1 MRRIVAC
8 LLVLLLLVGCGSN
21 TTEQDEESNV
31 LRVGM
36 ECDYAPF
43 NWSTVEAGEFSQP
56 LNEVDY
62 CDGYDVVMATRIADE
77 LGMEVQI
84 VKLEWDAL
92 IPALTNGEIDLIIA
106 GMTDTPLRRDSGV
119 AFTTPYYESQMTV
132 IVKADSDLV
141 NITDIQELSGRIVEG
156 QLGTTYDEVIDQIN
170 GVIHADAKEAYPAM
184 IPDLQYG
191 IVDAITAELPVAI
204 GICSAN
210 PDLAYV
216 TFAEGKGFVVDTSV
230 SIGVDA
236 RNEELLIKV
245 QGVLDGISEDERLQI
260 LLAATD
266 RQPAND

>member
-1 MRRIVAC
+1 MRRILTC
-8 LLVLLLLVGCGSN
+8 LFVLLMLAGCATN
-21 TTEQDEESNV
+21 QNDQNDESNV

-43 NWSTVEAGEFSQP
+43 NWSTVESNEYSQP
-56 LNEVDY
+56 LNEVDD
-62 CDGYDVVMATRIADE
+62 CDGYDVVMATRIANE

-84 VKLEWDAL
+84 VKLEWDSL

-106 GMTDTPLRRDSGV
+106 GMTDTPLRRESGV

-132 IVKADSDLV
+132 IVKADSELV
-141 NITDIQELSGRIVEG
+141 NITDIQDLSGYIVEG
-156 QLGTTYDEVIDQIN
+156 QLGTTYDDVIDQID
-170 GVIHADAKEAYPAM
+170 GVVHADPKEAYPSM

-210 PDLAYV
+210 PDLTYV
-216 TFAEGKGFVVDTSV
+216 TFEQGKGFEVDTSV

-236 RNEELLIKV
+236 RNEELLNKV
-245 QGVLDGISEDERLQI
+245 QSVLDGISEDERLQI
-260 LLAATD
+260 MLDATD